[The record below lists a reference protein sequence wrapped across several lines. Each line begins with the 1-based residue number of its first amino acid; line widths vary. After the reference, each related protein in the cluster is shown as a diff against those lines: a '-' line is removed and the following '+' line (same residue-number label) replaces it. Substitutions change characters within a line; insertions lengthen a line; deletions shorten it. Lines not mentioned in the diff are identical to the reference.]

1 MDNKLLLLEC
11 AKDLF
16 YSKGYDAVGV
26 QEIVECAGLT
36 KPTLY
41 YYFGSKSGLLHS
53 LLEVKCK
60 EFLESLIE
68 FSKQK
73 KGICEALYELA
84 DLYCDFFERDRKFY
98 LLLMSLFYSAREND
112 SYRAVEPYITQFYE
126 FVVRVF
132 DQASAELGNMN
143 GRQKAFATGFTGV
156 INNYFLVL
164 CQGEGKVFEEN
175 IKLQVRM
182 LVNQFMYGIFS

>member
-41 YYFGSKSGLLHS
+41 YYFGSKSGLLQS

-175 IKLQVRM
+175 IKLQVRK

>member
-41 YYFGSKSGLLHS
+41 YYFGSKSGLLQS

-164 CQGEGKVFEEN
+164 CQGEGKVFEED
-175 IKLQVRM
+175 IKLQVRK